1 MVARAISRLRS
12 LHGQHR
18 FESGR
23 LEFRDVV
30 AIITNEATG
39 ERILEFEVRGKRGCG
54 LLQKH
59 DLRSHAL

>member
-23 LEFRDVV
+23 LEFRDV
-30 AIITNEATG
+30 AIVTDEATG